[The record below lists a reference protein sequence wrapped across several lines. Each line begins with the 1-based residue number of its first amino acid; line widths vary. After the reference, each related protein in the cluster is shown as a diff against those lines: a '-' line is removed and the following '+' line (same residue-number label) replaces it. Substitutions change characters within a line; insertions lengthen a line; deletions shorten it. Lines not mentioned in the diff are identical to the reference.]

1 MKLDIS
7 GLTKVFDGK
16 KVLSDISLHLDD
28 IRSLVIIG
36 PSGGGKSTLLRIIAG
51 LLVPEEGE
59 IVINGKAIPSE
70 EKALREYR
78 KTIGMVFQSYNLF
91 PHLTAA
97 ENIMLP
103 LIRVHGYERQ
113 EARMFAMGLLERF
126 QLSLHSEK
134 KPALLSGGQKQ
145 RVAIAR
151 AVAVSPSFLLFDE
164 PTSALDPEFTSE
176 VLDVIEELREEGKDL
191 ILVTHEMGFAKIVSD
206 YALFLDDGIIAGA
219 GTPHEIFENPKEERL
234 IQFLDK
240 VLKY

>member
-1 MKLDIS
+1 MRLDIR
-7 GLTKVFDGK
+7 GLSKAFDEK
-16 KVLSDISLHLDD
+16 KVLSDISLQIDG

-36 PSGGGKSTLLRIIAG
+36 PSGGGKSTFLRILAG
-51 LLVPEEGE
+51 LLVPEAGE
-59 IVINGKAIPSE
+59 VIINGKPIPTE
-70 EKALREYR
+70 ESSLREYR
-78 KTIGMVFQSYNLF
+78 KTMGMVFQSYNLF
-91 PHLTAA
+91 PHMTAV

-103 LIRVHGYERQ
+103 LVHVHGYGEG
-113 EARMFAMGLLERF
+113 EAREHAMGLLARF
-126 QLSLHSEK
+126 QLSLHAEK

-206 YALFLDDGIIAGA
+206 YALFLDEGTVAAA
-219 GTPHEIFENPKEERL
+219 GTPEEIFDYPAEERL
-234 IQFLDK
+234 RLFLAK

>member
-1 MKLDIS
+1 M
-7 GLTKVFDGK
+7 
-16 KVLSDISLHLDD
+16 
-28 IRSLVIIG
+28 
-36 PSGGGKSTLLRIIAG
+36 
-51 LLVPEEGE
+51 
-59 IVINGKAIPSE
+59 
-70 EKALREYR
+70 
-78 KTIGMVFQSYNLF
+78 
-91 PHLTAA
+91 TAV

-103 LIRVHGYERQ
+103 LVHVHGYGEE
-113 EARMFAMGLLERF
+113 EAREHAMGLLARF
-126 QLSLHSEK
+126 QLSLHAEK

-206 YALFLDDGIIAGA
+206 YALFLDEGTVAAA
-219 GTPHEIFENPKEERL
+219 GTPEEIFDYPAEERL
-234 IQFLDK
+234 RLFLAK